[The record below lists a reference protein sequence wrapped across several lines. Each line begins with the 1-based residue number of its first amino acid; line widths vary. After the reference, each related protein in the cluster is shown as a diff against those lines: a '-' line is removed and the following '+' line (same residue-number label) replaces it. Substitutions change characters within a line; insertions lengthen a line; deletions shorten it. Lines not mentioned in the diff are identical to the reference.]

1 MGCLGRREGTTDV
14 LVVWGGGRGGASL
27 MHGLSGEETEWS
39 GVEQL
44 QEIASASSRKDMR
57 SMAHFQF

>member
-39 GVEQL
+39 GVE
-44 QEIASASSRKDMR
+44 
-57 SMAHFQF
+57 